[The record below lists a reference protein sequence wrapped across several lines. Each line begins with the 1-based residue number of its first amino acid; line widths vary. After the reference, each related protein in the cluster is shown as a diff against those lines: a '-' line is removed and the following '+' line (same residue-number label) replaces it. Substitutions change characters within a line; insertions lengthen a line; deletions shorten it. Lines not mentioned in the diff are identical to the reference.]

1 MEPLKTPECK
11 FPTNF
16 PNFQIYKEID
26 FQSLYQKRDAE
37 FKPNNSLQ
45 QRVLVRYIFFPF
57 LLRNKQE
64 LS

>member
-1 MEPLKTPECK
+1 MEPLKTPECQ

-26 FQSLYQKRDAE
+26 FQSLYPKRDAE

-45 QRVLVRYIFFPF
+45 QKECWFIPF
-57 LLRNKQE
+57 LLRNKEE

>member
-45 QRVLVRYIFFPF
+45 QKECWLDTFSF
-57 LLRNKQE
+57 LFYWGINK
-64 LS
+64 S